1 MRILLLSHAFNS
13 LSQRL
18 WLSLSAAG
26 YALSVEFDINDAATR
41 QAVALWRPEVVIAPY
56 LKRAIPED
64 VWRRVPCLIVHP
76 GPRVD
81 LGPSALSSEERRG
94 GNGGVGTWRSR
105 WLTS

>member
-56 LKRAIPED
+56 LKRPIPED
-64 VWRRVPCLIVHP
+64 VWRSVPCLIVHP
-76 GPRVD
+76 GPLGDR
-81 LGPSALSSEERRG
+81 GPSALDWADRKSTRLNSSH
-94 GNGGVGTWRSR
+94 
-105 WLTS
+105 

>member
-56 LKRAIPED
+56 LKRAIPEY
-64 VWRRVPCLIVHP
+64 VWRSVPCLNVRT
-76 GPRVD
+76 GDRKVVVAGKGVAVRVY
-81 LGPSALSSEERRG
+81 LGGLRT
-94 GNGGVGTWRSR
+94 NT
-105 WLTS
+105 